1 MSDPFDDVA
10 VAVQS
15 ASALITISRDSGD
28 PDYVITH
35 LYLLDNTAP
44 IPPAL
49 MAEILRRS
57 ADELDPPTSPRPDEE
72 IATLGARA
80 HGDRAPSVVPKPSTT

>member
-1 MSDPFDDVA
+1 MSHSLDAVVA
-10 VAVQS
+10 AVQA
-15 ASALITISRDSGD
+15 ASALLTIGRDPED
-28 PDYVITH
+28 PENVEAHI
-35 LYLLDNTAP
+35 YLLDNTAP